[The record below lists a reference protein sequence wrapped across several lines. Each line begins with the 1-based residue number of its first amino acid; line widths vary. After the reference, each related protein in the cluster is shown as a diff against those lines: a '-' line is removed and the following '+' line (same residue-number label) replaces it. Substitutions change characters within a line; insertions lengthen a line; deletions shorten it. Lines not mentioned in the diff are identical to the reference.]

1 MQQRP
6 LPSAAAL
13 TLWLRADCSDEK
25 YCNVSADVVAEAS
38 AAAAEAEHFL
48 LPILAPHQKL
58 WAVPGLFGPRS
69 ARAAAPRKAYDSLLV
84 QKLAG
89 WLQLIRNDT
98 RWVGI
103 MGWRKS
109 QVR

>member
-1 MQQRP
+1 M
-6 LPSAAAL
+6 
-13 TLWLRADCSDEK
+13 
-25 YCNVSADVVAEAS
+25 
-38 AAAAEAEHFL
+38 
-48 LPILAPHQKL
+48 
-58 WAVPGLFGPRS
+58 PGLFGPRS